1 MKIFY
6 HLPAHILVLY
16 QNIYIYFLEKTHAH
30 TRKKKKNLKKKREKQ
45 KKPKK
50 HNTGPV
56 NGNHVMSSQMRNET
70 PLQL

>member
-6 HLPAHILVLY
+6 HLPAHILVVY
-16 QNIYIYFLEKTHAH
+16 QNIYFFSEKTHAH

-56 NGNHVMSSQMRNET
+56 NGNHVMSSQMRNKT

>member
-1 MKIFY
+1 M
-6 HLPAHILVLY
+6 Y
-16 QNIYIYFLEKTHAH
+16 QNIYFFQKTHTHTH

-56 NGNHVMSSQMRNET
+56 NGNHVMSSQMRNKT